1 MSYNPPPNPSYYD
14 NQSSAS
20 RPGQDNS
27 SHGHQS
33 GRGYVPTLT
42 RDEIRVLKEC
52 NKESFYYRCVP
63 LSVLFSGLAYI
74 GMKNG
79 YLQKSPRFGYF
90 PKMFGGVIIGYI
102 GGKFS
107 YQSVCAQKIMRLQNS
122 SLAES
127 LRKRKGLPSYQE
139 SLVANYS
146 WVMNPDSLMKLRWIF
161 HKDQL
166 TVEERRPDFSEHDE
180 GIDSYNTVKENL
192 SPYTENEEPW
202 KEKKFTSYNDLRRE
216 NRKEY
221 ANKLSETHKNA
232 NSDRLS
238 SPPPPSFPGG
248 YSFSDSSD
256 FGPRPDSGPTS
267 KPEPYFNPKK
277 NKYGDLWDD

>member
-27 SHGHQS
+27 SHQS

-79 YLQKSPRFGYF
+79 FFQKSPRFGYF

-107 YQSVCAQKIMRLQNS
+107 YQSACAQKIMRLPNS
-122 SLAES
+122 NLAES

-139 SLVANYS
+139 SMGNESGFSYEAPLDFN
-146 WVMNPDSLMKLRWIF
+146 
-161 HKDQL
+161 KDQL
-166 TVEERRPDFSEHDE
+166 ALEERRPDFSEHDE

-238 SPPPPSFPGG
+238 SSPPPSFPGG
-248 YSFSDSSD
+248 YTFSDSSD
-256 FGPRPDSGPTS
+256 FGPRPESGPTS
-267 KPEPYFNPKK
+267 KHEPHSHTKK